1 MSRQTITEKYSFE
14 NPIIKAFTLECVMDM
29 FIKRKVKMPKQ
40 LLEDAKKHRL
50 ISDETTKLDIKKMKE
65 LNKDNEE
72 VQDIIKMKFNEYRH
86 EDKYYGG
93 GHHQMRVMTNGDN
106 GESIDRDLRQF
117 MSEKMNA
124 KAFTYNRQ
132 YKALTWLDTKDIHT
146 EFKRFKGQVKQ
157 GVIKVEEYNNKAL
170 TMKNNDTKWYV
181 LVLQHADDSQVGMDL
196 GGIKIFQFMVDGIC
210 YFFQNEQ
217 NRDKMYKYLDFED
230 LNKKVCEGCG
240 DSLDICESSSHPCYK
255 CDGGCGKVM
264 GSNDDCIRIC
274 EDCK

>member
-1 MSRQTITEKYSFE
+1 MSNMSDQTYTEEFDMKHPF
-14 NPIIKAFTLECVMDM
+14 IKWFVIESVMDT

-50 ISDETTKLDIKKMKE
+50 ISDETTKLAIKKMKE

-72 VQDIIKMKFNEYRH
+72 VQDIIKMKFNQYRH

-106 GESIDRDLRQF
+106 GESIDRDLKGF

-124 KAFTYNRQ
+124 KAFTYNRR
-132 YKALTWLDTKDIHT
+132 YKGLTWLDTKDIHS

-157 GVIKVEEYNNKAL
+157 GVLKVEEYNNQAL

-181 LVLQHADDSQVGMDL
+181 LVLQHADDSQVGWDL

-210 YFFQNEQ
+210 YFFQNEK
-217 NRDKMYKYLDFED
+217 NRDKMYKYL
-230 LNKKVCEGCG
+230 VA
-240 DSLDICESSSHPCYK
+240 
-255 CDGGCGKVM
+255 
-264 GSNDDCIRIC
+264 
-274 EDCK
+274 